1 MYGGAGSRTQ
11 RYPRRGMMN
20 RGPIVFL
27 MAVVLS
33 GLCGSPVQAFNQP
46 PLNLGLTDIL
56 DGGVPGVGTFF
67 TEYVQAYQSS
77 SFKDGDGNN
86 IPGSP
91 DVAFLLSMNQLVP
104 AYKHKLLGAPLGVA
118 LLLPVR

>member
-11 RYPRRGMMN
+11 RYPRRGMMK

-27 MAVVLS
+27 MAVVLT

-46 PLNLGLTDIL
+46 PLNLGLTDLL

-77 SFKDGDGNN
+77 SFKDG
-86 IPGSP
+86 
-91 DVAFLLSMNQLVP
+91 
-104 AYKHKLLGAPLGVA
+104 GVNYISCSTY
-118 LLLPVR
+118 VTFFQSKKQ